1 MAFAIATAT
10 ADARAVIEARV
21 KDTWVTDCGQLET
34 SLQFGNTGIDPPS
47 NAVWMRATL
56 ILGESG
62 NEGAFG
68 RIDTKPGLLQCD
80 WFGIKNRGAKALDVF
95 ADTFKADFQRADDGG
110 IHFYSV
116 DGPRELPD
124 SARSRVTMRVRLQY
138 SELHPS

>member
-10 ADARAVIEARV
+10 ADARAVIEDRV
-21 KDTWVTDCGQLET
+21 KTTWVTDCGQLET

-56 ILGESG
+56 ILGEG
-62 NEGAFG
+62 GTEGAFG
-68 RIDTKPGLLQCD
+68 RIDTKPALVQFD
-80 WFGIKNRGAKALDVF
+80 WFGIKNRGAKALDIF
-95 ADTFKADFQRADDGG
+95 ADTFKVAFQRVDAGT

-116 DGPRELPD
+116 DGPREIPD
-124 SARSRVTMRVRLQY
+124 PARSRVTMRVRVQY